1 SASYNIGA
9 RYWAPKLK
17 LIRRNDGQL
26 DDGKSSSFKRR
37 IPVTLSVL
45 WKDREAPTTAS
56 A

>member
-26 DDGKSSSFKRR
+26 DDGKSSSSKRR
-37 IPVTLSVL
+37 TPVTLSVL
-45 WKDREAPTTAS
+45 WKDKEAPTTS
-56 A
+56 R